1 MAADNITDSLVA
13 RSYLFVP
20 GNRPE
25 RFERACSAG
34 ADAVIVDLEDAVP
47 PDQKTEARE
56 ALAKWLSPAR
66 PVCVRVNAP
75 GTHWHADD
83 LALCALPGV
92 AAIVLPKAE
101 ALDDTVLSLCAGGAR
116 ALLPLVETA
125 AGFDS
130 VRLLARAPGVQR
142 LLFGSIDFQVDL
154 GIDGEGDELLYFRS
168 RLVLESRLA
177 GIQPPV
183 DGVCTEIDDPE
194 MLQADTLR
202 ARRQGFGGK
211 LCIHPRQ
218 VPLVNAAFSPS
229 AQDVAWAER
238 VLAFAERAGGAAV
251 AVDGRMVDR
260 PVILK
265 AERIVREA
273 TRRR

>member
-1 MAADNITDSLVA
+1 MAFRRKTRPGRLAALDALLLRLEADL
-13 RSYLFVP
+13 
-20 GNRPE
+20 
-25 RFERACSAG
+25 
-34 ADAVIVDLEDAVP
+34 
-47 PDQKTEARE
+47 
-56 ALAKWLSPAR
+56 LA
-66 PVCVRVNAP
+66 AP
-75 GTHWHADD
+75 GQ
-83 LALCALPGV
+83 
-92 AAIVLPKAE
+92 
-101 ALDDTVLSLCAGGAR
+101 
-116 ALLPLVETA
+116 
-125 AGFDS
+125 
-130 VRLLARAPGVQR
+130 APV
-142 LLFGSIDFQVDL
+142 VDL
-154 GIDGEGDELLYFRS
+154 GIDGEGEELLYFRS

-229 AQDVAWAER
+229 TEDVAWAER

-273 TRRR
+273 ARRR

>member
-1 MAADNITDSLVA
+1 MTADTSMGALVA
-13 RSYLFVP
+13 RSFLFVP

-47 PDQKTEARE
+47 PDQKAEARD

-75 GTHWHADD
+75 GTQWHRED
-83 LALCALPGV
+83 LALCTLPGV

-101 ALDDTVLSLCAGGAR
+101 HLDDGVLSLCAGGAR

-125 AGFDS
+125 AGFDML
-130 VRLLARAPGVQR
+130 RALARAPGVQR

-154 GIDGEGDELLYFRS
+154 GIDGEGEELLYFRS

-202 ARRQGFGGK
+202 ARRLGFGGK

-218 VPLVNAAFSPS
+218 VAVVQQAFSASP
-229 AQDVAWAER
+229 QERAWAQR
-238 VLAFAERAGGAAV
+238 VVAAAQAAGGAAV
-251 AVDGRMVDR
+251 AVDGRMVDL
-260 PVILK
+260 PVL
-265 AERIVREA
+265 
-273 TRRR
+273 RRAQALMQAAG